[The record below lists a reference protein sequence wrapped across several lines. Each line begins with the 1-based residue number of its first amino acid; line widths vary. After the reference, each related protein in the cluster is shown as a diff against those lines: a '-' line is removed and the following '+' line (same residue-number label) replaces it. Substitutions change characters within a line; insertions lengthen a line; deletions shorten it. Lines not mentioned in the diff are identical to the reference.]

1 MTLTVKSTV
10 ARPGNI
16 LWLILLCGAAFA
28 DTPAPQFTVRSLD
41 GQTFSNAS
49 LRGNIV
55 LLEFWTTWCPVCRND
70 QPAVDNVQAAFG
82 GNGLVVIAVDDGE
95 PEALVRKYLQ
105 SSPRSCAVVATGDR
119 SLAARFGVHSYPHYV
134 LLDRGGNVILS
145 RAGGGGEPYL
155 RSLLAR
161 AGLGSRPETL
171 QAANR
176 VAPPAGGSAPQLINV
191 APTASAPLA
200 KPIPKTVFVFTDG
213 DQLEA
218 DHYMLYSSFLHVT
231 ADGQDRS
238 IPISALDVKK
248 TVAVNRERGIN
259 IHIPTSGSEVFLA
272 F

>member
-134 LLDRGGNVILS
+134 LLDRGGRS
-145 RAGGGGEPYL
+145 SSAGPVAAENRICAPCWRVPGWARGRRRCRPPNRL
-155 RSLLAR
+155 RRRPVAR
-161 AGLGSRPETL
+161 
-171 QAANR
+171 
-176 VAPPAGGSAPQLINV
+176 
-191 APTASAPLA
+191 
-200 KPIPKTVFVFTDG
+200 
-213 DQLEA
+213 
-218 DHYMLYSSFLHVT
+218 H
-231 ADGQDRS
+231 RS
-238 IPISALDVKK
+238 
-248 TVAVNRERGIN
+248 
-259 IHIPTSGSEVFLA
+259 
-272 F
+272 